1 MKYAIYMRYH
11 RAYVSDKPQSTA
23 GLVLPEFWRIE
34 ESGNREKINKAQ
46 TIKGNRQRQAGS
58 LVTYQCG
65 EIAADVLGE
74 GRWYYP
80 ENEMPGEAVQK
91 TGL

>member
-1 MKYAIYMRYH
+1 M
-11 RAYVSDKPQSTA
+11 
-23 GLVLPEFWRIE
+23 
-34 ESGNREKINKAQ
+34 
-46 TIKGNRQRQAGS
+46 IKGNRQGQAGS
-58 LVTYQCG
+58 LVPYQCG

>member
-46 TIKGNRQRQAGS
+46 TIKGNRQGQAGS
-58 LVTYQCG
+58 LVPYQCG
-65 EIAADVLGE
+65 E
-74 GRWYYP
+74 
-80 ENEMPGEAVQK
+80 AVVRVRK
-91 TGL
+91 

>member
-1 MKYAIYMRYH
+1 M
-11 RAYVSDKPQSTA
+11 S
-23 GLVLPEFWRIE
+23 
-34 ESGNREKINKAQ
+34 
-46 TIKGNRQRQAGS
+46 GS
-58 LVTYQCG
+58 LVLYPCG

-80 ENEMPGEAVQK
+80 ENEMPGEMVQE

>member
-1 MKYAIYMRYH
+1 MILLHNHA
-11 RAYVSDKPQSTA
+11 
-23 GLVLPEFWRIE
+23 
-34 ESGNREKINKAQ
+34 EKTNNTQ
-46 TIKGNRQRQAGS
+46 MIKGNWQGQAGS
-58 LVTYQCG
+58 LVPYPCG

>member
-1 MKYAIYMRYH
+1 MKYAIYMIYH
-11 RAYVSDKPQSTA
+11 RAYVSNKPQSTA

-46 TIKGNRQRQAGS
+46 RIKGNQQDKAGS

-65 EIAADVLGE
+65 EAVVNGK
-74 GRWYYP
+74 G
-80 ENEMPGEAVQK
+80 EMPEPEMWAAH
-91 TGL
+91 L